1 MRVGSLPLRASVLV
15 LLLLCAC
22 VERRLFVRT
31 EPPGATVRVN
41 GTEVGTSPVEWRFD
55 HYGTV
60 LVEAELRGHEPV
72 QREHRL
78 KKPLYQQPV
87 LDFVTDVL
95 WPGTIRDD
103 HELQLELRPTP
114 ARTEEDVAREAKEL
128 EAAAKAM
135 RGGAGGP

>member
-1 MRVGSLPLRASVLV
+1 MRRKLRRPSRRASTPTSSPSAAYGRWSSVW
-15 LLLLCAC
+15 
-22 VERRLFVRT
+22 RT
-31 EPPGATVRVN
+31 TIPAN
-41 GTEVGTSPVEWRFD
+41 GNRKTSPAEWRFD

-95 WPGTIRDD
+95 YPGTIRDD
-103 HELQLELRPTP
+103 HELHLVLAPLPE
-114 ARTEEDVAREAKEL
+114 RTEEDVAREVKEL
-128 EAAAKAM
+128 EAAANAM
-135 RGGAGGP
+135 REGARGPR